1 MTLLFCDSF
10 DHMVTADMT
19 LKGWTVS
26 AAGITAAAGRFG
38 TDAMRSP
45 NGNFYCSWGV
55 PVALATGGVG
65 FAYRSSSFSSFG
77 IVNFVDGGT
86 VHLHFRI
93 NASSGKIE
101 VRRGSSTGTLIATGN
116 AVLTTNT
123 FYYLEFKV
131 TINDSTGVIVTK
143 VNGVEDI
150 NVTGQDTQ
158 NGGNASYDN
167 IRFFWDGQGNGGTC
181 DVDDLVIWDTAGSV
195 NNDFMGDVRV
205 QAILPSGAGATTE
218 WTPSAG
224 SNYQNVDEAAPNGD
238 TDYNSEATAT
248 DVDTFVY
255 GDLTPTSG
263 TVKAVQWLAYARKD
277 DGGTRTVRPVV
288 RHGGTDYF
296 GSSKSV
302 SSSYTYLRHLMET
315 NPGTAAAWTISDVN
329 AAEFGIELET

>member
-205 QAILPSGAGATTE
+205 QAILPS
-218 WTPSAG
+218 
-224 SNYQNVDEAAPNGD
+224 D
-238 TDYNSEATAT
+238 
-248 DVDTFVY
+248 
-255 GDLTPTSG
+255 
-263 TVKAVQWLAYARKD
+263 R
-277 DGGTRTVRPVV
+277 
-288 RHGGTDYF
+288 
-296 GSSKSV
+296 KSV
-302 SSSYTYLRHLMET
+302 
-315 NPGTAAAWTISDVN
+315 V
-329 AAEFGIELET
+329 